1 MGRRYG
7 RIFSS
12 LWVGRGFA
20 FFAESERLISLTI
33 EVCVGMLSLLLCL
46 KFGCT
51 GCGDPIDATLQC
63 EGKGLADNAGGT
75 IVKISCPC
83 CGTKNDVV
91 ATPDGTVHG
100 VARTRT
106 YGRIPEPSVN

>member
-1 MGRRYG
+1 
-7 RIFSS
+7 
-12 LWVGRGFA
+12 
-20 FFAESERLISLTI
+20 
-33 EVCVGMLSLLLCL
+33 MLSLLLCL

-63 EGKGLADNAGGT
+63 EGAVDIAGGT
-75 IVKISCPC
+75 IIKIPCPC

-100 VARTRT
+100 VTRTRT
-106 YGRIPEPSVN
+106 YARIPEPSVN